1 MPTYKQCV
9 TCSGWLARCLPEDI
23 ALTIYP
29 VDMPKCPRCGDE
41 NSRETET
48 DAIPRYRNA
57 PAVATKI
64 KTLF

>member
-1 MPTYKQCV
+1 MPIYKQCNF
-9 TCSGWLARCLPEDI
+9 CGWCKRNYPDEI

-29 VDMPKCPRCGDE
+29 VELRACPRCGDE

-48 DAIPRYRNA
+48 DAVPRYKGA
-57 PAVATKI
+57 PVVATKI